1 MQYKEIG
8 KVLENRALI
17 PDLIYLMVIES
28 PQIARDAKAGQFLE
42 IRTGNAPLLRKPI
55 SLFSVEDSRV
65 SILYQVKGEGTR
77 NLMAMK
83 AGDPLD
89 AIGPL
94 GRGFTLKKGGRH
106 LLVGGGIGIAP
117 LYQLGKSLKDLG
129 GEVEFLLGFSCAA
142 GSYGIDL
149 FQEIG
154 PVQIATIDGSLG
166 KKGTVAVLLENEDLS
181 STDTIYSCGPEPM
194 LRYVQGFGELVD
206 TELSLEAYMGCGLG
220 ACLSCVC
227 KTQEG
232 DYARVCKDGPV
243 FNAKEVDLG

>member
-181 STDTIYSCGPEPM
+181 STDTIYSCGPQPM

>member
-17 PDLIYLMVIES
+17 LDLIYLMVIES

>member
-28 PQIARDAKAGQFLE
+28 PQITRDAKAGQFLE

>member
-8 KVLENRALI
+8 KVLENQALI

-28 PQIARDAKAGQFLE
+28 PLIAREAKAGQFLE
-42 IRTGNAPLLRKPI
+42 IKTGTSPLLRKPI
-55 SLFSVEDSRV
+55 SLFSVEDNRV

-77 NLMAMK
+77 NLMALK
-83 AGDPLD
+83 AGDRLD

-94 GRGFTLKKGGRH
+94 GRGFTLKEGGRH

-117 LYQLGKSLKDLG
+117 LYQLGRSLKALG

-142 GSYGIDL
+142 GSYGIEL

-154 PVQIATIDGSLG
+154 PVRIATMDGSLG
-166 KKGTVAVLLENEDLS
+166 KKGTVAVLLEAEDLTKIS
-181 STDTIYSCGPEPM
+181 TIYSCGPEPM
-194 LRYVQGFGELVD
+194 LRYVKGFGELVD
-206 TELSLEAYMGCGLG
+206 TELSLESYMGCGLG

-227 KTQEG
+227 KKQDGE
-232 DYARVCKDGPV
+232 YARVCKDGPV
-243 FNAKEVDLG
+243 FNAKEVELG